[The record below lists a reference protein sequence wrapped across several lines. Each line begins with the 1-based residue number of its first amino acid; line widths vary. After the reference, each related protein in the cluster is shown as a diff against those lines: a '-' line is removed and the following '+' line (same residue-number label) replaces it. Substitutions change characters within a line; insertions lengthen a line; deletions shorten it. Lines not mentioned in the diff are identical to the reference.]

1 MSYSALYRKFR
12 PSDFGEV
19 RGQDHIVT
27 TLRNQLKLGRI
38 GHAYLFTGT
47 RGTGKTTVAKIL
59 AKAVNCEHPTEDGP
73 CNQCE
78 MCREIQAQNSMNVI
92 ELDAASNNSV
102 DNIREIVEAVRYSPA
117 KGKYKV
123 YIIDEV
129 HMLSVSAF
137 NALLKTLEEPPSY
150 VIFILAT
157 TEVHKIPITILSRC
171 QRYDFHRI
179 TIDTISGHLR
189 DLCDKENVKADE
201 KALKYIAKAADG
213 SMRDGLS
220 LLDRCIAFYLGE
232 ELTYDKVLD
241 VLGAVDSEVFFGM
254 LSAVTKGDVKGA
266 LEVIEKVVIDGR
278 ELTWFV
284 NEFTWYLRNL
294 LIVSTAS
301 DCEEMVEMSKD
312 NLELMKKQADT
323 VSMDSLMRYIR
334 VLSELTAGLKNTGQK
349 RVLVEIAFIK
359 LCRPQMETDSV
370 SVRERLRVLE
380 AQIEELKN
388 NPVVVSAPLEADSD
402 ESVQVSAVK
411 KAPERVILPA
421 ALDEDVRK
429 VAKNWSE
436 IIEKLPPPI
445 QGVISKCTLSVT
457 EGDECKLLLATDN
470 KAFYG
475 IIEGCISELKKIIED
490 YTGKDMDISVKEISQ
505 EEEND
510 GMYPDIQRLMN
521 SGVKVDIL

>member
-1 MSYSALYRKFR
+1 
-12 PSDFGEV
+12 
-19 RGQDHIVT
+19 
-27 TLRNQLKLGRI
+27 
-38 GHAYLFTGT
+38 
-47 RGTGKTTVAKIL
+47 
-59 AKAVNCEHPTEDGP
+59 
-73 CNQCE
+73 
-78 MCREIQAQNSMNVI
+78 
-92 ELDAASNNSV
+92 
-102 DNIREIVEAVRYSPA
+102 
-117 KGKYKV
+117 
-123 YIIDEV
+123 
-129 HMLSVSAF
+129 
-137 NALLKTLEEPPSY
+137 
-150 VIFILAT
+150 
-157 TEVHKIPITILSRC
+157 
-171 QRYDFHRI
+171 
-179 TIDTISGHLR
+179 
-189 DLCDKENVKADE
+189 
-201 KALKYIAKAADG
+201 
-213 SMRDGLS
+213 
-220 LLDRCIAFYLGE
+220 
-232 ELTYDKVLD
+232 
-241 VLGAVDSEVFFGM
+241 
-254 LSAVTKGDVKGA
+254 
-266 LEVIEKVVIDGR
+266 
-278 ELTWFV
+278 
-284 NEFTWYLRNL
+284 
-294 LIVSTAS
+294 
-301 DCEEMVEMSKD
+301 
-312 NLELMKKQADT
+312 
-323 VSMDSLMRYIR
+323 MRYIR

-349 RVLVEIAFIK
+349 RVLVEVAFIK

-505 EEEND
+505 EEENG